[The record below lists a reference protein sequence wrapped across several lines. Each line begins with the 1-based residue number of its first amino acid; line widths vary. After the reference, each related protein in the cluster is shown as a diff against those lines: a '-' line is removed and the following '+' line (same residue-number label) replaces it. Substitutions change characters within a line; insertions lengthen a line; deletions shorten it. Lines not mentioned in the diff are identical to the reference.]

1 MAKRPFPDQA
11 VSESASN
18 KRRHDSTANHTP
30 RRAEATLLGLPLE
43 LREEIYR
50 FVYGSLP
57 DPPVHPYDDFPPNY
71 GFEQSLALPLLNRQ
85 TRLEVQTLLNR
96 EYHPLT
102 FYFDDVPTLYDWR
115 EELMRQRCHKDAL
128 FLLRSRTDARS
139 RHPRGNMV
147 KADIEEV
154 IEDQPGFEDI
164 WSGSFGYYSWEQ
176 QELDLYMANKH
187 SRIEAPKQG
196 EHKYCRAEGR
206 DCIPY
211 LEAAYPALH
220 KSLRLKGFAWEHDD
234 LHEELGH
241 QDYAGGLIL
250 EGKLCDLK
258 LDGYNIHRGRF
269 RLAAHLG
276 EVEWDADTETEPS
289 EEDSE
294 LATDEED
301 GDQTSSDVEDGS

>member
-1 MAKRPFPDQA
+1 MAKRSAGDQVIA
-11 VSESASN
+11 GSLSN
-18 KRRHDSTANHTP
+18 KRHHASIGPSLGRT
-30 RRAEATLLGLPLE
+30 EATFLGLPLE

-50 FVYGSLP
+50 FVYGNLP
-57 DPPVHPYDDFPPNY
+57 GPPFHPYDDFPPNFD
-71 GFEQSLALPLLNRQ
+71 FEQSLALPLLNRQ
-85 TRLEVQTLLNR
+85 TRLEVQALLSR
-96 EYHPLT
+96 EYPPITL
-102 FYFDDVPTLYDWR
+102 YFDDVPTLYDWR
-115 EELMRQRCHKDAL
+115 EELIRQRCHKDAR

-139 RHPRGNMV
+139 HHPRGNMV

-154 IEDQPGFEDI
+154 IEDQPGFEDV

-187 SRIEAPKQG
+187 SRIGAPKQG
-196 EHKYCRAEGR
+196 EHRHCRAKKQ

-211 LEAAYPALH
+211 LEARYPSLSN
-220 KSLRLKGFAWEHDD
+220 SLRLKGFAWQHAEI
-234 LHEELGH
+234 HEELGH

-276 EVEWDADTETEPS
+276 EVEWDAESESDDS
-289 EEDSE
+289 EESSE
-294 LATDEED
+294 HATDEED
-301 GDQTSSDVEDGS
+301 SEQDSMDAEAGS